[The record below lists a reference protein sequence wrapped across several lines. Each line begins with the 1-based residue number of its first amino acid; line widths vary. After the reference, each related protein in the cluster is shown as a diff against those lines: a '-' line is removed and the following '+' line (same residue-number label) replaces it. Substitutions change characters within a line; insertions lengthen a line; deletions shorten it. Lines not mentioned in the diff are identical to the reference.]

1 MSALPHR
8 AASQEATWAIVPVK
22 ALGEAKQRL
31 AGVLPLAARCR
42 LMLAMLRDVLATL
55 QEVERLGPVLVV
67 TPDAQAAEL
76 ARSCGARVLREE
88 RAQGHSAA
96 AMAGFAHA
104 RAQGAPQ
111 ALTLPA
117 DAPGVTPDEVAR
129 LLDAAGPA
137 GPRPHVVL
145 VPSHDRD
152 GTNAVL
158 AAPPDAF
165 PPSFGPRSFAR
176 HLAQAEARGIDCR
189 VVELAGLARD
199 VDEPR
204 DLQALLA
211 AKRGNPAYA
220 FLEAHGG
227 LLREASPEPRQP

>member
-1 MSALPHR
+1 MSAPT
-8 AASQEATWAIVPVK
+8 QPATWAIVPVK

-31 AGVLPLAARCR
+31 AGVLPPATRRR

-55 QEVERLGPVLVV
+55 AQVGRLGPMLVV
-67 TPDAQAAEL
+67 TPDVQAADL
-76 ARSCGARVLREE
+76 AESCGARVLREA
-88 RAQGHSAA
+88 RARGHSAA

-104 RAQGAPQ
+104 RAQGALQ

-117 DAPGVTPDEVAR
+117 DAPGVTPAEVAH

-137 GPRPHVVL
+137 GPRPRVVL

-165 PPSFGPRSFAR
+165 PPSFGPGSFAR
-176 HLAQAEARGIDCR
+176 HLAQAEASGIDCR
-189 VVELAGLARD
+189 IVELAGLARD
-199 VDEPR
+199 VDEPG
-204 DLQALLA
+204 DLLALLA
-211 AKRGNPAYA
+211 AKRGDPAYA
-220 FLEAHGG
+220 FLEAHRA
-227 LLREASPEPRQP
+227 LLRDASPEPR